1 MGEEWSTW
9 FDAWHDR
16 KSLALLGLNILV
28 LRGGALGD
36 LILTL
41 PVLGE
46 IRKSYPDAN
55 VVLLG
60 IFPQARLAAPEFVDR
75 VERLDAPDWSPLF
88 VDGPLPQFVRN
99 RLDGF
104 DLAVCFLSDPDAVM
118 ARNLA
123 AAGVKQV
130 VASSNRIRSDVH
142 AVFQL
147 AEVLGQLGLTLRDP
161 VPKLAVGSQLARSS
175 RLGFHL
181 GSGSPQKNWP
191 IDHWI
196 ELTQRLDGFFG
207 DFLLLGGEADDKVVR
222 EFRARSSLQ
231 RLGTLLNAS
240 LADLCEA
247 LCGCTVFVGHDTG
260 VTHLAAAVGT
270 PTVALFG
277 PTNPKVWAPLGQHVS
292 VVWSTDGL
300 MQSIPVAEAAK
311 ETSRRLGA
319 TACRRAPGSAFTL

>member
-1 MGEEWSTW
+1 L
-9 FDAWHDR
+9 
-16 KSLALLGLNILV
+16 KILV

-46 IRKSYPDAN
+46 VRKGYPDAE

-60 IFPQARLAAPEFVDR
+60 IFPQARLAAPQYVDR
-75 VERLDAPDWSPLF
+75 VGRMDARDLVPLF
-88 VDGPLPQFVRN
+88 VDGLLPQVVRKS
-99 RLDGF
+99 LDEF
-104 DLAVCFLSDPDAVM
+104 DLAISFLSDPDSVI

-130 VASSNRIRSDVH
+130 VASSSKMRPEVH
-142 AVFQL
+142 AVFHL
-147 AEVLGQLGLTLRDP
+147 AEVLGQLGLTLHDP
-161 VPKLAVGSQLARSS
+161 VPRLDIGPKPAHSS
-175 RLGFHL
+175 RFGFHV

-207 DFLLLGGEADDKVVR
+207 DFLLVGGEPDDKVVR
-222 EFRARSSLQ
+222 EFRRRCSIR
-231 RLGTLLNAS
+231 RLRTLLNAS
-240 LADLCEA
+240 LADLSEA
-247 LCGCTVFVGHDTG
+247 LNECTVFVGHDTG

-277 PTNPKVWAPLGQHVS
+277 PTNANVWAPLGEHVQLVFAMDGKMES
-292 VVWSTDGL
+292 IAVQEVVAA
-300 MQSIPVAEAAK
+300 VAVKKAAAGNAQLLK
-311 ETSRRLGA
+311 PLSDDSSGPQEFCG
-319 TACRRAPGSAFTL
+319 

>member
-1 MGEEWSTW
+1 
-9 FDAWHDR
+9 
-16 KSLALLGLNILV
+16 LNILV

-36 LILTL
+36 LVLTL

-46 IRKSYPDAN
+46 IRKNNPDAN

-60 IFPQARLAAPEFVDR
+60 IFPQAGLAMPAFVDR
-75 VERLDAPDWSPLF
+75 VERLDALAWTPLF
-88 VDGPLPQFVRN
+88 VDGPLPQVLRN

-123 AAGVKQV
+123 VAGVKQV
-130 VASSNRIRSDVH
+130 VASSIRIRSDVH

-147 AEVLGQLGLTLRDP
+147 AEVLGPLGLTLHDP
-161 VPKLAVGSQLARSS
+161 VPKLAVRAQLARSS

-196 ELTQRLDGFFG
+196 ELTERLDSFFG
-207 DFLLLGGEADDKVVR
+207 DFLLIGGEADDKVVC

-231 RLGTLLNAS
+231 RLGTLLKAT
-240 LADLCEA
+240 LADLREA
-247 LCGCTVFVGHDTG
+247 LYGCTVFVGHDTG

-292 VVWSTDGL
+292 VICGTDGL
-300 MQSIPVAEAAK
+300 MQSIPVAEVAE
-311 ETSRRLGA
+311 ETCRRL
-319 TACRRAPGSAFTL
+319 SA